1 MMASLKRNRKVAT
14 RDAIPGL
21 SLSAASRPRRSQT
34 KLAVASKP
42 PAIRDTPNL
51 SEKRIAVAAPKA
63 ALMSKLPATSRGKLL
78 SSFILIGP
86 VIA

>member
-1 MMASLKRNRKVAT
+1 MASLKRNRKVAT

-21 SLSAASRPRRSQT
+21 SLSAASSPRRSQM
-34 KLAVASKP
+34 KLAVASNP
-42 PAIRDTPNL
+42 PAASDTPNL
-51 SEKRIAVAAPKA
+51 SEKRIAVTEPKA
-63 ALMSKLPATSRGKLL
+63 ALMSKLPATSRGKML